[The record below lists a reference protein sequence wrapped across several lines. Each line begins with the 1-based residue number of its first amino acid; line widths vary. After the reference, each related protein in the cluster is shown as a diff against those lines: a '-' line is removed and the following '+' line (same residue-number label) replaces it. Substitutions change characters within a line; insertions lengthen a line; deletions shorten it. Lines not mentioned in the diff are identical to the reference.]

1 MNVQPFIL
9 TRPQS
14 FMFMDDGAVPN
25 NAGCRCWSTGRR
37 SISPAAARRPPRS
50 SDLFTANGWGHDL
63 WRNGIYPFVHYHA
76 MIHEV
81 LGVAQGFARVQ
92 LGGDSGRSF
101 ELKAG
106 DVVVLPAGTGHQR
119 LIASADFVVIGGYP
133 PDGSYNLCRGDNPAE
148 RKRALATIPKVPLP
162 QTDPVQG
169 KDGAL
174 REPVAALSGFRL

>member
-9 TRPQS
+9 TRPQA
-14 FMFMDDGAVPN
+14 FMFMDDGVVPN
-25 NAGCRCWSTGRR
+25 NAEL
-37 SISPAAARRPPRS
+37 PALVYRAAFDFSGSRS
-50 SDLFTANGWGHDL
+50 SSTEIVALFTANGWGRDL

-76 MIHEV
+76 MTHEV

-92 LGGDSGRSF
+92 LGGDGGRSF

-106 DVVVLPAGTGHQR
+106 DVVVLPAGTGHQQ

-133 PDGSYNLCRGDNPAE
+133 PDGSYTLCRGDNPAE

-162 QTDPVQG
+162 QSDPVQG
-169 KDGAL
+169 RNGAL
-174 REPVAALSGFRL
+174 VNLWRR